1 MPGDGRS
8 GHLGADSAT
17 ELREITAPGPVR
29 SILVDHALR
38 GLRIQVLLRVILAAF
53 VVAVV
58 AFDPPAGYLT
68 ATWIV
73 TGAYLAWSALT
84 VVLAVRGD
92 ETTVRLLWLA
102 AFGDLVAL
110 TAVAILASRSDAI
123 SWTSDVLLT
132 GFAVI
137 PMIAAT
143 QLRPWVCAVIAVPTV
158 IVFFLASAA
167 ARPANGEPWSSV
179 VLHTGVIATLG
190 LGSVLLSRLQRS
202 RVATIGSLAAD
213 RSRLLAETLR
223 IEDRERRDLAES
235 LHDGAMQYVLAAR
248 HALTDVRR
256 GDDPEAL
263 ARLDA
268 ALTES
273 GRMLRSTL
281 TTLNPAV
288 LDHHGLG
295 VALTEL
301 GASAVGRHGPRVA
314 VDTAGWVGDTS
325 TPVDALLYATARE
338 LLANVL
344 KHAHAERVEM
354 TVEYTCGQA
363 RLVVLDDGTGFAEDD
378 ALRIP
383 ERLAQGH
390 LGLASR
396 RVRLEAA
403 GGSLTVGARPGGGT
417 VAVATVP
424 LRLDAAG

>member
-1 MPGDGRS
+1 
-8 GHLGADSAT
+8 
-17 ELREITAPGPVR
+17 
-29 SILVDHALR
+29 
-38 GLRIQVLLRVILAAF
+38 
-53 VVAVV
+53 
-58 AFDPPAGYLT
+58 
-68 ATWIV
+68 
-73 TGAYLAWSALT
+73 
-84 VVLAVRGD
+84 
-92 ETTVRLLWLA
+92 
-102 AFGDLVAL
+102 
-110 TAVAILASRSDAI
+110 
-123 SWTSDVLLT
+123 
-132 GFAVI
+132 
-137 PMIAAT
+137 MIAAT

-167 ARPANGEPWSSV
+167 ARPANGEPWSSA

-248 HALTDVRR
+248 HALADVRR

-301 GASAVGRHGPRVA
+301 GASAVGQHGPRVA
-314 VDTAGWVGDTS
+314 VDTAGWVGDTP

-354 TVEYTCGQA
+354 TAEYTGGQA
-363 RLVVLDDGTGFAEDD
+363 RLVVLDEGTGFTEDD

>member
-29 SILVDHALR
+29 SIIVDHALR

-53 VVAVV
+53 VAAVV

-167 ARPANGEPWSSV
+167 ARPQ
-179 VLHTGVIATLG
+179 TGSPG
-190 LGSVLLSRLQRS
+190 
-202 RVATIGSLAAD
+202 
-213 RSRLLAETLR
+213 
-223 IEDRERRDLAES
+223 RR
-235 LHDGAMQYVLAAR
+235 
-248 HALTDVRR
+248 
-256 GDDPEAL
+256 
-263 ARLDA
+263 
-268 ALTES
+268 
-273 GRMLRSTL
+273 
-281 TTLNPAV
+281 
-288 LDHHGLG
+288 
-295 VALTEL
+295 
-301 GASAVGRHGPRVA
+301 
-314 VDTAGWVGDTS
+314 WCC
-325 TPVDALLYATARE
+325 TP
-338 LLANVL
+338 
-344 KHAHAERVEM
+344 
-354 TVEYTCGQA
+354 G
-363 RLVVLDDGTGFAEDD
+363 
-378 ALRIP
+378 
-383 ERLAQGH
+383 
-390 LGLASR
+390 
-396 RVRLEAA
+396 
-403 GGSLTVGARPGGGT
+403 
-417 VAVATVP
+417 
-424 LRLDAAG
+424 